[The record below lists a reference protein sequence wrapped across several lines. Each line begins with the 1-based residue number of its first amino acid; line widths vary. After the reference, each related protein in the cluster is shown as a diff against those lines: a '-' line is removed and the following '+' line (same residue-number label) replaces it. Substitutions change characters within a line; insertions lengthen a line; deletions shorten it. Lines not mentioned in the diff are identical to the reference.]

1 MSNTVVVNGREYEKK
16 SVSVQENPFREYH
29 DLKTTKETIKQL
41 LANGVPN
48 WIKWPEDYKQFVK
61 ESFAAEKE
69 VSDTMASAYKMP
81 DQEILTDKKARLVNI
96 MHAREFVKKLR
107 DNGIKCF
114 TIDNGFPSTVGLFAH
129 RPGTDEVI
137 PVCYLQVP
145 YMAEWSVIRTDS
157 HGVPWGEEYRGW
169 RTVLSQLILKEILTE
184 DQAHKIFGKP
194 ALNRISRIYRRTL
207 WNFRNRNKK

>member
-1 MSNTVVVNGREYEKK
+1 MSNTVIVNGREYEKW
-16 SVSVQENPFREYH
+16 SAPVQENPIRGRH
-29 DLKTTKETIKQL
+29 DFKTTRETIKRL

-48 WIKWPEDYKQFVK
+48 WVKWPQDYKAFAK
-61 ESFAAEKE
+61 EQIAAEKE

-96 MHAREFVKKLR
+96 MHGRDFIKKLR

-114 TIDNGFPSTVGLFAH
+114 TFDNGMPSTVGLWAAK
-129 RPGTDEVI
+129 PGTNEVVYI
-137 PVCYLQVP
+137 CFMQVP
-145 YMAEWSVIRTDS
+145 YMPEWSVIRTDS